1 MKSIV
6 AISLSKMASDCGRFS
21 VAAAS
26 VTYTVQWLGTSYRI
40 CLTAEQT
47 ASRLG
52 MFESLDQPG
61 YGPPR
66 HIHNDEDET
75 FQIQSGEVEFWMN
88 GQTCI
93 AGPGCVVHVPRGT
106 EHTFRVLGDRPA
118 RMLTVMTPGGFEGF
132 FAEMAKH
139 KCRIPDD
146 MDQIAAIGARFGLTF
161 TGPPLGVA

>member
-26 VTYTVQWLGTSYRI
+26 VPYTVQWLGTSYRI

-118 RMLTVMTPGGFEGF
+118 RMLTIMTPGGFEGF

-161 TGPPLGVA
+161 TGPPLGAA

>member
-1 MKSIV
+1 MESILAGFPHRNV
-6 AISLSKMASDCGRFS
+6 VGSREVS

-26 VTYTVQWLGTSYRI
+26 VPYTVQWLGTSYRI

-61 YGPPR
+61 YGPPC

-88 GQTCI
+88 GQTRVV
-93 AGPGCVVHVPRGT
+93 GPGGVVHVPRGT

-132 FAEMAKH
+132 FAEMADR

>member
-1 MKSIV
+1 MKSIL
-6 AISLSKMASDCGRFS
+6 AISRVEHRVGSREAS

-26 VTYTVQWLGTSYRI
+26 VPYTVQWLGTSYRI

-118 RMLTVMTPGGFEGF
+118 RMLTIMTPGGFEGF
-132 FAEMAKH
+132 FAEMAERN
-139 KCRIPDD
+139 CRFPDD

-161 TGPPLGVA
+161 TGPPLGAA

>member
-6 AISLSKMASDCGRFS
+6 AISPIENGVGSREAS

-26 VTYTVQWLGTSYRI
+26 VPYTVQWLGTSYRI

-161 TGPPLGVA
+161 TGPPLGAA

>member
-1 MKSIV
+1 M
-6 AISLSKMASDCGRFS
+6 
-21 VAAAS
+21 AAAS
-26 VTYTVQWLGTSYRI
+26 VPYTVQWLGTSYRI

-88 GQTCI
+88 GQTRI
-93 AGPGCVVHVPRGT
+93 VGPGCVVHVPRGT
-106 EHTFRVLGDRPA
+106 EHTFRVLGERPA

-132 FAEMAKH
+132 FAEMAER

-146 MDQIAAIGARFGLTF
+146 MDQVAAIGARFGLTF
-161 TGPPLGVA
+161 TGPPLGLAG

>member
-1 MKSIV
+1 M
-6 AISLSKMASDCGRFS
+6 
-21 VAAAS
+21 AAAS
-26 VTYTVQWLGTSYRI
+26 VPYNVQWLGTTYRI

-47 ASRLG
+47 VSRLG
-52 MFESLDQPG
+52 IFESLSQPG

-66 HIHNDEDET
+66 HIHDEEDET
-75 FQIQSGEVEFWMN
+75 FYIQSGEVEFWMN

-93 AGPGCVVHVPRGT
+93 VGPGSVVHVPRGT
-106 EHTFRVLGDRPA
+106 EHAFRVLDDRPA

-132 FAEMAKH
+132 FAEMATH

-161 TGPPLGVA
+161 TGPPLGAAW